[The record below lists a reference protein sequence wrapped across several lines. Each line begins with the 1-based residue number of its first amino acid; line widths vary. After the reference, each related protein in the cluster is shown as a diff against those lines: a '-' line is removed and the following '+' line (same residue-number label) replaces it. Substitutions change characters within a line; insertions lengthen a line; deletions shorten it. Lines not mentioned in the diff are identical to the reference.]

1 MFSRKNVS
9 VIFSGLNESG
19 TIFKT
24 VLTNN
29 ALIPLLLHYKETTGK
44 QMIVKV
50 VSIFCCEEST
60 FKNSISTDKIKLE
73 KEFPT

>member
-1 MFSRKNVS
+1 MRSIMFSRKNVS

-29 ALIPLLLHYKETTGK
+29 ALIPLLIRYKETT
-44 QMIVKV
+44 
-50 VSIFCCEEST
+50 
-60 FKNSISTDKIKLE
+60 
-73 KEFPT
+73 